1 MACNVHVV
9 TEGDD
14 DLSDPLSQLVGGCE
28 NESLGALDGHV
39 QLASD
44 SKKAN

>member
-1 MACNVHVV
+1 MAFNVHVV

-14 DLSDPLSQLVGGCE
+14 DLLDPLGQLVGECE

-39 QLASD
+39 QLSSD
-44 SKKAN
+44 STEAN